1 LDSTKVGVW
10 GTKVCYC
17 EMLVGGAAGV
27 QVRDPVDT
35 MREGQI
41 HGRIRDK

>member
-1 LDSTKVGVW
+1 
-10 GTKVCYC
+10 
-17 EMLVGGAAGV
+17 MLVGGAAGV

-41 HGRIRDK
+41 HGRIRDKKTSPAQLNVSG